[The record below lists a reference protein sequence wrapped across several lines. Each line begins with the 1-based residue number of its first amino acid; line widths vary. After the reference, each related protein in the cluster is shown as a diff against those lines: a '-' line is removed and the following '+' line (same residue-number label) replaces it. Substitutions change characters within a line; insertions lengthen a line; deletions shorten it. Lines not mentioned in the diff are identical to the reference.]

1 MFIKK
6 ILSSIIQRNPIR
18 QLIQSASTRV
28 FIHKLNQ
35 VDDFGIAFI
44 CDRKQCSNCSASEGF
59 CKRTTK
65 TEHAVNYGNTAHLNI
80 NRDFEINVSGQT
92 VRLTEKER

>member
-1 MFIKK
+1 MFNTK
-6 ILSSIIQRNPIR
+6 ILSSIIQRNPISR
-18 QLIQSASTRV
+18 LIQLASTRA
-28 FIHKLNQ
+28 FIHRLNQ
-35 VDDFGIAFI
+35 VDDFDIAFI

-80 NRDFEINVSGQT
+80 KRDFEINVSGQT